1 MSPCAWAELCWSQ
14 CGALEKKSTLILV
27 STPSSCHPSSAGLGR
42 IRGKGGGSLE
52 MEQFSSCAVTRG
64 DARGDPHSWDGF
76 LASVASPHT
85 WVKQKSLKWNLGINS
100 AVI

>member
-1 MSPCAWAELCWSQ
+1 
-14 CGALEKKSTLILV
+14 
-27 STPSSCHPSSAGLGR
+27 
-42 IRGKGGGSLE
+42 
-52 MEQFSSCAVTRG
+52 MEQFSICAVTRG
-64 DARGDPHSWDGF
+64 DAQGNPHSWDGF